1 MLLCSV
7 WTPTAWRTSF
17 ILRLSSFPFY
27 YYLQSS
33 AWLQGR
39 LCTGWYLPVDLPLRS
54 LAYLDRD
61 YFKLFKW
68 YEKSDAKRKS
78 EALHCLHSPW
88 NQHSARLPNDPDGQ
102 QFRIFPQLNNVWT
115 GVNGN
120 RTIISTAMHG
130 GSRLHQQESSLVQTK
145 A

>member
-7 WTPTAWRTSF
+7 WTPTAQRTSF

-27 YYLQSS
+27 YYLQTS
-33 AWLQGR
+33 AWLQRR
-39 LCTGWYLPVDLPLRS
+39 LCTGWYLPVDLPLQS
-54 LAYLDRD
+54 SAYLDRD

-68 YEKSDAKRKS
+68 HEKSNVKRKS
-78 EALHCLHSPW
+78 EALCCLYSPR
-88 NQHSARLPNDPDGQ
+88 NQHSARLPNDPDRQ

-115 GVNGN
+115 RVNGN
-120 RTIISTAMHG
+120 RTIIWTAMHG
-130 GSRLHQQESSLVQTK
+130 VSRLHQQESSLVQIK